1 MSDLGG
7 MFGGL
12 LGGKGGSGN
21 LIASLLQMFQ
31 GGGGQGGGLGAL
43 LDQFRNSGLG
53 DKADSWVS
61 KGENKALVGDE
72 VEQALGRD
80 KVAQVAQ
87 QAGVSPDEAK
97 NELATQLP
105 QVVDKLTPDGQV
117 PAAGSLQDLLGK
129 VMGGGGR

>member
-53 DKADSWVS
+53 DK
-61 KGENKALVGDE
+61 
-72 VEQALGRD
+72 R
-80 KVAQVAQ
+80 
-87 QAGVSPDEAK
+87 
-97 NELATQLP
+97 
-105 QVVDKLTPDGQV
+105 TPG
-117 PAAGSLQDLLGK
+117 
-129 VMGGGGR
+129 

>member
-21 LIASLLQMFQ
+21 LIASLLQLFQ

-61 KGENKALVGDE
+61 KGENKALSGDE

-97 NELATQLP
+97 DELATQLP

-117 PAAGSLQDLLGK
+117 PAAGTLQDLLSK
-129 VMGGGGR
+129 VMGGGR

>member
-1 MSDLGG
+1 
-7 MFGGL
+7 
-12 LGGKGGSGN
+12 
-21 LIASLLQMFQ
+21 
-31 GGGGQGGGLGAL
+31 
-43 LDQFRNSGLG
+43 
-53 DKADSWVS
+53 VS